1 MKKYLVLFISY
12 FFFSSSIFAAPETG
26 KRVLTDNY
34 EKENP
39 AIGNG
44 YNKTISTGTGGEN
57 TLHMGVDFQGPT
69 GSLVISPADGEVVGV
84 QDKKIKF
91 GSGGSYFNI
100 SARIKHAGG
109 LESDYGHLDQVFV
122 KEGDKVK
129 RGTVIGTK
137 GTSGFRSINDRRPP
151 GYPHLHFELWNATGG
166 RIDPMPYMVGCFNP
180 NREYKPLEF
189 VYPGGCSYKK

>member
-44 YNKTISTGTGGEN
+44 YNKMVNSGSEN
-57 TLHMGVDFQGPT
+57 FLHMGVDFQGPT

-91 GSGGSYFNI
+91 GSDGSYFNI

>member
-34 EKENP
+34 EKRNP

-44 YNKTISTGTGGEN
+44 YNKMVDSGSEN
-57 TLHMGVDFQGPT
+57 FLHMGVDFQGPT

>member
-12 FFFSSSIFAAPETG
+12 FFFSSSIFATPETG

-34 EKENP
+34 EKGNP

-44 YNKTISTGTGGEN
+44 YNKMVDSGSVIF
-57 TLHMGVDFQGPT
+57 LHMGVDFQGPT

>member
-44 YNKTISTGTGGEN
+44 YNKMVDSGSEN
-57 TLHMGVDFQGPT
+57 FLHMGVDFQGPT

-91 GSGGSYFNI
+91 GSDGSYFNI

>member
-44 YNKTISTGTGGEN
+44 YNKMVNSGSEN
-57 TLHMGVDFQGPT
+57 FLHMGVDFQGPT

-91 GSGGSYFNI
+91 GSDGSYFNI

-189 VYPGGCSYKK
+189 VFPGGCSYKK

>member
-12 FFFSSSIFAAPETG
+12 FFFSSSIFAASETG

-44 YNKTISTGTGGEN
+44 YNKMVDSGSEN
-57 TLHMGVDFQGPT
+57 FLHMGVDFQGPT

-91 GSGGSYFNI
+91 GSDGSYFNI